1 MDQQEFKT
9 YSKSKNADYASLKAF
24 SKYKSNKIISDV
36 KTKINSTKQ
45 IFTEVKQKPGS
56 KESTKESIIVID
68 NDTMLDKICKRPSGL
83 TEVRRDGKD
92 NEAIGRVIQQEFRR
106 CEESGKS
113 GEELCKHMQ
122 SFASACWVC
131 TI

>member
-9 YSKSKNADYASLKAF
+9 YSKSKNAERTLKAF

-36 KTKINSTKQ
+36 KTKINSAKQ

-56 KESTKESIIVID
+56 NESKKESIIVVD
-68 NDTMLDKICKRPSGL
+68 NDIMLDKICKRPSGL

-92 NEAIGRVIQQEFRR
+92 NGAIARVIQQEFRR
-106 CEESGKS
+106 CEENGKS
-113 GEELCKHMQ
+113 GEDLCKHMQ
-122 SFASACWVC
+122 SFASACWVH

>member
-1 MDQQEFKT
+1 MDQQQFKT
-9 YSKSKNADYASLKAF
+9 YSKSKPTYQKTKVY
-24 SKYKSNKIISDV
+24 SKYKSNNIIGDI
-36 KTKINSTKQ
+36 KKKINSTKQ
-45 IFTEVKQKPGS
+45 VFTEVKQKPGS
-56 KESTKESIIVID
+56 KETERESIIVVD
-68 NDTMLDKICKRPSGL
+68 NDIMLAKVCERPSGL

-92 NEAIGRVIQQEFRR
+92 NDAIARVIHMEFRR

-122 SFASACWVC
+122 SFASACWVR